1 MPGAHGAGPSHSIA
15 MAASLIDRLDGTREP
30 PRQNDLYAM
39 RDSVSRD
46 LEDLLNTRTEGVRII
61 PEAFE
66 ECRKSSLTFGIPD
79 FSSYSLLSPQD
90 RDRIRRSL
98 EQAISAHESRL
109 SRVRVS
115 LEPQRQFERA
125 LRFRVDALLSLGPDR
140 EKIQFDAVLQLNT
153 QAYSVR

>member
-1 MPGAHGAGPSHSIA
+1 MSD
-15 MAASLIDRLDGTREP
+15 SLIDRLDSSREP
-30 PRQNDLYAM
+30 PRRNDIYAL
-39 RDSVSRD
+39 RDAVSRD
-46 LEDLLNTRTEGVRII
+46 LEDLLNTRSEIQRTL

-66 ECRKSSLTFGIPD
+66 ECRSSSLTYGIPD

-90 RDRIRRSL
+90 RDRIRRNL
-98 EQAISAHESRL
+98 EQAIGAHESRL
-109 SRVRVS
+109 TRVRVS

-140 EKIQFDAVLQLNT
+140 EKVQFDAVLQLNT